1 LIYLQLSGITKTYD
15 ANHLLKGIDLTV
27 QRGDRIGLVGPNGAG
42 KTTVLK
48 IAKGDIPPQ
57 SGDISTARGIK
68 VGYVSQ
74 EDEISSEY
82 TLFLAMIESFTEL
95 LEIRSEM
102 DKLEP
107 RLAAGD
113 RNDLAQYGELQLR
126 WEALG
131 GYNLDTDIKATLLG
145 LGFNEDD
152 LYRSVNSFSGGER
165 NRAALAREL
174 LHAPDLLLLDE
185 PTNHLDIEST
195 VWLEQYLSSF
205 DGAVVAVSHDRVFL
219 DHIVTRIVE
228 LDHGY
233 LETYHGN
240 FSNFWTEREERRR
253 LQLKKYLE
261 QKEEIERIE
270 DFIRRNIAGQ
280 KTRQAQSRRH
290 NLSKLERLEAPTSD
304 ARKPK
309 LSLEVSRRSFKS
321 IVKVDDLA
329 FGYGS
334 RTLFSNVNFEIERGE
349 KVGLIGKN
357 GSGKSTLVKLLV
369 EELEAEEGSIEIGRN
384 VDFKYFDQELSDLDD
399 EKTVIDTIWD
409 IRPELEAYGLRSYL
423 ARFLF
428 LGDDVFKEVKMLSGG
443 EKKKLALARL
453 LALPANFLIL
463 DEPTNHLDIGSL
475 EALQDALLEYDG
487 TILFISHD
495 RHFLDRVAGRIL
507 AIRDGRVLD
516 SPGNYS
522 EFVRRFDV
530 REEAPVDIE
539 ERIEKRVS
547 YRQEKREKNIRS
559 ARRKRIKELESLICD
574 QEGTIDHI
582 ERQLISEDNASDWE
596 KLDQLEA
603 DKKAAED
610 HLDELVTEFYQLI
623 EEEDET
629 ADS

>member
-1 LIYLQLSGITKTYD
+1 MIYLQLSGITKTYD
-15 ANHLLKGIDLTV
+15 ANHLLKGIDLSV
-27 QRGDRIGLVGPNGAG
+27 QKGDRIGLVGPNGAG
-42 KTTVLK
+42 KTTILK
-48 IAKGDIPPQ
+48 IAKGEIPPQ
-57 SGDISTARGIK
+57 SGDISTTKGLKI
-68 VGYVSQ
+68 GYVSQ

-95 LEIRSEM
+95 LDIKSEM

-107 RLAAGD
+107 RLAAA
-113 RNDLAQYGELQLR
+113 NEEDLTRYGELQLR

-131 GYNLDTDIKATLLG
+131 GYNLDTDIKSTLIG
-145 LGFNEDD
+145 LGFSEDD

-165 NRAALAREL
+165 NRAAIAREL

-195 VWLEQYLSSF
+195 VWLEQYLSTF
-205 DGAVVAVSHDRVFL
+205 AGAVVAVSHDRVFL
-219 DHIVTRIVE
+219 DHVVTKIVE

-240 FSNFWTEREERRR
+240 FTSFWTEREERRR

-270 DFIRRNIAGQ
+270 DFIRRNIVGQ
-280 KTRQAQSRRH
+280 KTKQAQSRRRS
-290 NLSKLERLEAPTSD
+290 LGKLERLDAPTSD
-304 ARKPK
+304 GRKPM
-309 LSLEVSRRSFKS
+309 LNLEVSRRSFKS
-321 IVKVDDLA
+321 IVKVENLT
-329 FGYGS
+329 FGYSS
-334 RTLFSNVNFEIERGE
+334 RTLFSDVNFEIERGE
-349 KVGLIGKN
+349 KIGLIGRN

-369 EELEAEEGSIEIGRN
+369 EELQAEEGSIEIGRN
-384 VDFKYFDQELSDLDD
+384 VDVKYFDQELSDLDPVHS
-399 EKTVIDTIWD
+399 VIDTIWD

-428 LGDDVFKEVKMLSGG
+428 FGDDVFKGVKMLSGG
-443 EKKKLALARL
+443 EKKKLALAKL

-475 EALQDALLEYDG
+475 EALQDALNEYDG

-495 RHFLDRVAGRIL
+495 RHFLDRVAERIL
-507 AIRDGRVLD
+507 AIRDEKLFD
-516 SPGNYS
+516 SVGNYS
-522 EFVRRFDV
+522 DFVARYDV
-530 REEAPVDIE
+530 KTEESVDVE
-539 ERIEKRVS
+539 EKLEKRVS

-559 ARRKRIKELESLICD
+559 AHRKRIKELESLICD

-582 ERQLISEDNASDWE
+582 ERQLISEENASDWE
-596 KLDQLEA
+596 KLHQLEA
-603 DKKAAED
+603 DKQAAET

-629 ADS
+629 TDS

>member
-428 LGDDVFKEVKMLSGG
+428 FGDDVFKEVKMLSGG

-596 KLDQLEA
+596 KLHQLED

-623 EEEDET
+623 EEEDEA